1 MMINEI
7 VNKSANSETYFALV
21 QHQSQLNATK
31 MEMYGDKTIEKCELW
46 KETGCK
52 MHNQLCILQPVSSQW
67 KLSKNEMKKK
77 KNQNNHETDDT
88 SLIV

>member
-46 KETGCK
+46 KSYASC
-52 MHNQLCILQPVSSQW
+52 NQFLLNGSCQRMKW
-67 KLSKNEMKKK
+67 KNK
-77 KNQNNHETDDT
+77 KNKNNHETDDT